1 MVAML
6 KLLSLNSAKERKEEA
21 RNQKWLREEM
31 KKGNPLANPYVLKF
45 KEKMM
50 AIVLKKVEFIIQKYF
65 FQAIFCCIIET
76 FKRIHRKEF
85 KCQIRKDTFHN

>member
-6 KLLSLNSAKERKEEA
+6 KLLSLNSAKERKKEA
-21 RNQKWLREEM
+21 RTQKWLREEM

-50 AIVLKKVEFIIQKYF
+50 AIVLRKVEFIIKIMK
-65 FQAIFCCIIET
+65 AVKCCIIET

-85 KCQIRKDTFHN
+85 KCQI